1 MTAEQERRLQEYR
14 KLTGGSKS
22 SNRGSSYTD
31 TLRRMI
37 ERQNRLNH
45 PSVIENIKQ
54 SVRTAGSYINPVV
67 ATKPVNYVDSVQAV
81 RNVFNNA
88 RKGSAMTQA
97 AQDTQ
102 KMAQKATDI
111 LTSPY
116 QGLDNLIKEDNTA
129 YRTAKQ
135 KETESASQWVQ
146 EEYQRLFDEYEGQIP
161 SSVLAEFQ
169 QRVFDRNKEALTNAE
184 RSNLTSKKQRQ
195 QLYWDT
201 SIDELDANEDTKKR
215 AQEAYPHLQRL
226 YELQTELNSIDEL
239 KKEINAEIANGYG
252 PGYERSDEKYTETDI
267 VKRTAD
273 FYSRKNEQDSAI
285 AQKKREIE
293 EKEKAFEPKR
303 KEYNELKKKLGE
315 LYDES
320 QLEPSEL
327 AYTLQNVS
335 LAAAGFFEDAARFGA
350 ALTNRTAG
358 AIADFAGKLVGQENA
373 GQFFNDA
380 ARENIAHNNTRE
392 NSEKFDRENAAS
404 PEMLKAKQW
413 TMSATRLLMASGLSA
428 LTGGLGSAGTALGA
442 VGKGT
447 KVLNALGGI
456 GNVSMAFGAAGGGAY
471 DAYQE
476 SGNLDQA
483 LRYGLYSGS
492 VELLT
497 EKIADGIPN
506 LQGSDVAESLAKELA
521 DSPKAQQALKY
532 VIDAFGEGGEEA
544 LSEFLDP
551 IVKRATYNPGAE
563 LASTD
568 EIVDAALNG
577 IIQSAALQG
586 AFGAANRGADM
597 LERLESGR
605 TGNSGY
611 NFPSIYDTPPIGEQT
626 RVQLNEQG
634 LPENASVSQQQTA
647 QVNPAMPA
655 EQSSA
660 MDIPRRIFDE
670 ANPEPVKAGRTTTI
684 YNPYTKGPV
693 PENTR
698 KSAETARQAVTV
710 TPEAYQET
718 IDIVS
723 QAQQTEGQSFKGAL
737 RKKLT
742 DVFKRTHKTQ
752 PIEVQGVT
760 FGGEPYFVE
769 IGNKAVGKIVS
780 DPNLSAE
787 KISLLQQIDNVV
799 TNGEYVGSGGYGKNK
814 ENKATRTIR
823 YDYFETPVTVNGKEY
838 IASFDVEVLD
848 EKKER
853 HNFRTY
859 KLNKID
865 LIPQTGSGEVG
876 PEPTAYIPTG
886 DGWVGPIPT
895 APAGKESGL
904 FTNNIPRDGEIFNQ
918 SSKNNL
924 MEPHQ
929 KIADRSEAERLGA
942 ALGMKV
948 EFASLPEGTDG
959 IYKDGKIT
967 INANTARSYETVLK
981 HELAHA
987 VENSKAFSDFKNYVL
1002 NYIYDS
1008 PGYAQKRTEIEN
1020 TYRPI
1025 YEANGQTFGTPE
1037 LEHELLADFVG
1048 NDLLR
1053 DTAALERV
1061 AAEAPSTLK
1070 KIGQWMKGKKSL
1082 FQGEMSYKDFLQ
1094 NAERKFQRAWE
1105 KRGTQT
1111 DGKERYLYA
1120 GEKEA
1125 KIPRGMEP
1133 RVDSRGQLPAET
1145 EGGPTSRAARTIYE
1159 SPTITNDQ
1167 AAALKKMVESGSF
1180 AYEPS
1185 GDKAAVERAKR
1196 TIATRGFDAAM
1207 EDWSSVVNDTRPA
1220 SKAQIVLGEQLLTE
1234 AAARHDAGTV
1244 LKLASELAI
1253 EGSRAGQM
1261 VQAYSLIKKL
1271 TPEGQ
1276 AYYLQKSVDKINRD
1290 LSKKY
1295 KDKVKPITL
1304 NEGLVSNLLQ
1314 AENQADMEDAVDA
1327 IFEDVA
1333 KHIPSTVADK
1343 LDAWRYF
1350 SMLSSPRTH
1359 IRNITGNAAMLAL
1372 TRTKNEAGALL
1383 EKVFLDKEKRTKSL
1397 LRATK
1402 EQRSFAQS
1410 DFSKMAGNLGGGKTG
1425 FAEQIDQYKK
1435 TFGDSGLGNML
1446 EFFTSGNSNLLEAED
1461 TFFKRTTYV
1470 DSFSRM
1476 MKARGLTAEF
1486 LRSGTAEANAQ
1497 LGELRKY
1504 ASQEALRATFQD
1516 FNRVASALNRVEKSS
1531 GVAKVLMGGT
1541 IPFKKTPFNIAKRAV
1556 EYSPI
1561 GLADSLT
1568 RGLIDVARGRITGA
1582 QCIDR
1587 IASGMTGTGAMI
1599 LGYFLADLGI
1609 LRATGEDEDKKA
1621 YFEKDA
1627 GQQDYSLRI
1636 GNKSYTLDWL
1646 SPVNMPVFM
1655 GVEAYELINNGGETE
1670 GTLMRGI
1677 NAISKITNPLMD
1689 LSMMQGINQA
1699 IESYNSDG
1707 IGGSLGTVAEN
1718 AVYSFAGQFV
1728 PTIFGQV
1735 ARTVDPVRR
1744 TTYASKDSPV
1754 TKSLEQQG
1762 RKIGAKLPI
1771 VSTTLEPYVDMYGR
1785 EQVDEESIGMRLLK
1799 NTVFPWYSSE
1809 YQDDPVTE
1817 ETRRLYNKTGE
1828 TGVLTTSPGSSVVYK
1843 DQKYNL
1849 SPKEY
1854 TRLKKTVGQKN
1865 YAMLESLYDNTAY
1878 KALSDADK
1886 AEVVKDIYTYT
1897 NAIGKREYLQ
1907 DKGVSYTLESWMQ
1920 DMEDAEKEGIQPTEY
1935 LLYKQK
1941 MDSFKGG
1948 EEISATQKKFD
1959 YIETLPE
1966 NKRDV
1971 LVEKFVLSDSAVDS
1985 YDYTAA
1991 KSYGLGARDYYRI
2004 TKATSNKWPNGD
2016 TVEGSKIAKQ
2026 IEILME
2032 SDVPS
2037 GKKYDVFKT
2046 IISPD
2051 TEKAKTVFAMTE
2063 TAGIGNEEYLKAY
2076 AEAKQITGT
2085 KDGKGKTIAGSH
2097 DKNLLNY
2104 LNRNSSISVEQRKA
2118 LYLMFATTK
2127 GGYNGTL
2134 QGFVNGL
2141 DVSAEQK
2148 KAYYEALKK

>member
-1 MTAEQERRLQEYR
+1 MGKLLDEAYNTKIKSAKQAEEEARKRKSDPLYAIRRVTQNASR
-14 KLTGGSKS
+14 AAKS
-22 SNRGSSYTD
+22 YSGQNMKGNTSVQKPITYTD
-31 TLRRMI
+31 IVEQVRSTG
-37 ERQNRLNH
+37 QTAA
-45 PSVIENIKQ
+45 
-54 SVRTAGSYINPVV
+54 RTAQNMLQNP
-67 ATKPVNYVDSVQAV
+67 TPVQAV
-81 RNVFNNA
+81 RNVFNSA
-88 RKGSAMTQA
+88 RKGAAMTQA

-102 KMAQKATDI
+102 KMVQKATDI

-116 QGLDNLIKEDNTA
+116 QELESLIKENDAA
-129 YRTAKQ
+129 YERDRKQ
-135 KETESASQWVQ
+135 ASDSVSQWVDA
-146 EEYQRLFDEYEGQIP
+146 EYKKLLQQYEGQIP
-161 SSVLAEFQ
+161 SSVWDEFQ
-169 QRVFDRNKEALTNAE
+169 REVIRRNTEAQKDAERGQLTQKKGRQVVYGYSSLDDIDATEEAKERMQRALPFNMRLEELRNEVIPEAEKAISDLKNELADMEDEARWGLQETETGQSSEIERKRQEIREQEEAL
-184 RSNLTSKKQRQ
+184 
-195 QLYWDT
+195 
-201 SIDELDANEDTKKR
+201 
-215 AQEAYPHLQRL
+215 
-226 YELQTELNSIDEL
+226 
-239 KKEINAEIANGYG
+239 
-252 PGYERSDEKYTETDI
+252 EK
-267 VKRTAD
+267 
-273 FYSRKNEQDSAI
+273 N
-285 AQKKREIE
+285 
-293 EKEKAFEPKR
+293 R
-303 KEYNELKKKLGE
+303 KEYEYLNDRIGKLYRTTGREEFEKLLYGGE
-315 LYDES
+315 N
-320 QLEPSEL
+320 
-327 AYTLQNVS
+327 ALQGI
-335 LAAAGFFEDAARFGA
+335 AGGLEDAWRYYAATVNRLSGA
-350 ALTNRTAG
+350 ALDAVGNLA
-358 AIADFAGKLVGQENA
+358 GQENL
-373 GQFFNDA
+373 GQGLNDA
-380 ARENIAHNNTRE
+380 AEQNLSQNYTRE
-392 NSEKFDRENAAS
+392 WSEAADRRVAAS
-404 PEMLKAKQW
+404 PQMQETKQNVVNLARMLPSM
-413 TMSATRLLMASGLSA
+413 T
-428 LTGGLGSAGTALGA
+428 AGTIAP
-442 VGKGT
+442 
-447 KVLNALGGI
+447 GI
-456 GNVSMAFGAAGGGAY
+456 GNALMGVGAAGGAAQ

-476 SGNLDQA
+476 SGKLDA
-483 LRYGLYSGS
+483 SLLYGGLSGMT
-492 VELLT
+492 EMIT
-497 EKIADGIPN
+497 EKMFDGIPG
-506 LQGSDVAESLAKELA
+506 LDGGEVADVFSKKLAR
-521 DSPKAQQALKY
+521 SPRAQNALRFLM
-532 VIDAFGEGGEEA
+532 DATGEGVEEVV
-544 LSEFLDP
+544 SEFVTP
-551 IVKRATYNPGAE
+551 YIKRATYDPDAE
-563 LASTD
+563 TATLD
-568 EIVDAALNG
+568 DLVDAG
-577 IIQSAALQG
+577 IGGMVNSVILQG

-611 NFPSIYDTPPIGEQT
+611 NFPSIYDTPQQT
-626 RVQLNEQG
+626 QMQRNEQG
-634 LPENASVSQQQTA
+634 LPENASVNEAAIQQQAATEQMNATIPAGEVA
-647 QVNPAMPA
+647 QTP
-655 EQSSA
+655 QSSA

-723 QAQQTEGQSFKGAL
+723 QARQTEGQSFKGAL

-742 DVFKRTHKTQ
+742 DVFKRTHKAQ

-760 FGGEPYFVE
+760 FNGEPYFVE

-823 YDYFETPVTVNGKEY
+823 YDYFETPVTVNGQEY
-838 IASFDVEVLD
+838 IAAFDVEVLD

-886 DGWVGPIPT
+886 VSSLSPT
-895 APAGKESGL
+895 LSAPAGKESGL
-904 FTNNIPRDGEIFNQ
+904 FTNNIPRNGEIFNQ
-918 SSKNNL
+918 NSKNNL

-1053 DTAALERV
+1053 DIAALERV

-1070 KIGQWMKGKKSL
+1070 KIGQWIKGKKSL
-1082 FQGEMSYKDFLQ
+1082 LQGEMSYKDFLQ
-1094 NAERKFQRAWE
+1094 NAEQKFQRAWE

-1120 GEKEA
+1120 GEKDA
-1125 KIPRGMEP
+1125 KIPKGMEP

-1159 SPTITNDQ
+1159 SPTITDDQ

-1196 TIATRGFDAAM
+1196 TIAARGFDAAM
-1207 EDWSSVVNDTRPA
+1207 EDWSSVVNGTRPA

-1234 AAARHDAGTV
+1234 AAARRDAGTV

-1276 AYYLQKSVDKINRD
+1276 VYYLQKSVDKINRD

-1295 KDKVKPITL
+1295 KDKVQQITL
-1304 NEGLVSNLLQ
+1304 DEGLVSNLLQ

-1435 TFGDSGLGNML
+1435 TFGDSFFGKIL
-1446 EFFTSGNSNLLEAED
+1446 EIPTSGNSNLLEWED
-1461 TFFKRTTYV
+1461 TWFKRTTYV

-1476 MKARGLTAEF
+1476 MKARGLTAGF

-1531 GVAKVLMGGT
+1531 SVAKVLMGGT

-1568 RGLIDVARGRITGA
+1568 RGLIDVAKGRITGA

-1670 GTLMRGI
+1670 GALMRGI

-1728 PTIFGQV
+1728 PTIFGQI
-1735 ARTVDPVRR
+1735 ARTIDPVRR

-1762 RKIGAKLPI
+1762 RKIGAKIPV

-1799 NTVFPWYSSE
+1799 NSVFPWYSSE

-1828 TGVLTTSPGSSVVYK
+1828 TGVITTSPGSSIVYK

-1886 AEVVKDIYTYT
+1886 AEVVKDIYAYT

-1907 DKGVSYTLESWMQ
+1907 DQGVSYTLESWMQ

-1948 EEISATQKKFD
+1948 EEISAAQKKFD

-1971 LVEKFVLSDSAVDS
+1971 LVEKFVLSDSAADS
-1985 YDYTAA
+1985 YDYPAA

-2004 TKATSNKWPNGD
+2004 TKATSDKWPNGD

-2051 TEKAKTVFAMTE
+2051 TEKAKTIFAMTE

-2085 KDGKGKTIAGSH
+2085 KDSKGKTIAGSH

-2104 LNRNSSISVEQRKA
+2104 LNKNSNLSVEQRKA

>member
-1 MTAEQERRLQEYR
+1 MLKDEVYYNLIEKHGSSEEKARKEIERRKSDPLYAIRRVTQNASRAAKSYSGQNTDANTSVQ
-14 KLTGGSKS
+14 KPLT
-22 SNRGSSYTD
+22 YTD
-31 TLRRMI
+31 IVEQVRSTG
-37 ERQNRLNH
+37 QTAA
-45 PSVIENIKQ
+45 
-54 SVRTAGSYINPVV
+54 RTAQDMLQNP
-67 ATKPVNYVDSVQAV
+67 TPVQAV

-88 RKGSAMTQA
+88 RKGAAMTQA
-97 AQDTQ
+97 AQDTK

-116 QGLDNLIKEDNTA
+116 QELESLIKENDAA
-129 YRTAKQ
+129 YERDRKQ
-135 KETESASQWVQ
+135 ASDSVSQWVDA
-146 EEYQRLFDEYEGQIP
+146 EYKKLLQQYEGQIP
-161 SSVLAEFQ
+161 SSVWDEFQ
-169 QRVFDRNKEALTNAE
+169 REVIRRNTEAQKDAE
-184 RSNLTSKKQRQ
+184 RGQLTQKKGRQVVYGYSSLDNIDATEEAKERMQRA
-195 QLYWDT
+195 LPFNMRLEELRNEVIPAAEK
-201 SIDELDANEDTKKR
+201 SI
-215 AQEAYPHLQRL
+215 
-226 YELQTELNSIDEL
+226 SEL
-239 KKEINAEIANGYG
+239 KNELADMEDEARWGLQETEIGQ
-252 PGYERSDEKYTETDI
+252 S
-267 VKRTAD
+267 
-273 FYSRKNEQDSAI
+273 S
-285 AQKKREIE
+285 EIE
-293 EKEKAFEPKR
+293 RKRQDIREQEEELEKNR
-303 KEYNELKKKLGE
+303 KEYEYLNDRIGKLYRMTGREEFEKLLYGGE
-315 LYDES
+315 N
-320 QLEPSEL
+320 
-327 AYTLQNVS
+327 ALQGI
-335 LAAAGFFEDAARFGA
+335 AGGLEDAWRYYAATVNRLGGA
-350 ALTNRTAG
+350 ALDAMGN
-358 AIADFAGKLVGQENA
+358 LVGQENL
-373 GQFFNDA
+373 GQGLNEA
-380 ARENIAHNNTRE
+380 AEQNLSQNYTRE
-392 NSEKFDRENAAS
+392 WSEASDRRMAAS
-404 PEMLKAKQW
+404 PQMQETKQNVVNLARMLP
-413 TMSATRLLMASGLSA
+413 SMA
-428 LTGGLGSAGTALGA
+428 AGTIAPGA
-442 VGKGT
+442 G
-447 KVLNALGGI
+447 NALMG
-456 GNVSMAFGAAGGGAY
+456 VGAAGGAAQ

-476 SGNLDQA
+476 SGKLDA
-483 LRYGLYSGS
+483 SLLYGGLSGMT
-492 VELLT
+492 EMIT
-497 EKIADGIPN
+497 EKMFDGIPG
-506 LQGSDVAESLAKELA
+506 LDGGEVADVFSKKLAR
-521 DSPKAQQALKY
+521 SPRAQNALRFLM
-532 VIDAFGEGGEEA
+532 DATGEGVEEVV
-544 LSEFLDP
+544 SEFVTP
-551 IVKRATYNPGAE
+551 YIKRATYDPDAE
-563 LASTD
+563 TATLD
-568 EIVDAALNG
+568 DLVDAG
-577 IIQSAALQG
+577 IGGMVNSVILQG
-586 AFGAANRGADM
+586 AFGAANRGADA

-611 NFPSIYDTPPIGEQT
+611 NFPSIYDTSPIGEQT

-634 LPENASVSQQQTA
+634 LPENASVSEQQTA
-647 QVNPAMPA
+647 QVNPAIPA
-655 EQSSA
+655 GQNSA

-698 KSAETARQAVTV
+698 KSTETVRQAVTV

-723 QAQQTEGQSFKGAL
+723 QARQTEGQSFKGAL

-742 DVFKRTHKTQ
+742 DVFKRTHKAQ

-760 FGGEPYFVE
+760 FNGEPYFVE

-787 KISLLQQIDNVV
+787 KISLLQNIDQVV
-799 TNGEYVGSGGYGKNK
+799 SNGEYVGSSEYAKGNL
-814 ENKATRTIR
+814 NKAQNTIR
-823 YDYFETPVTVNGKEY
+823 YDYFETPVAVNGQEY
-838 IASFDVEVLD
+838 IAAFDVEVFKD
-848 EKKER
+848 R
-853 HNFRTY
+853 NNFRTY

-865 LIPQTGSGEVG
+865 LIPQTGDGLVG
-876 PEPTAYIPTG
+876 PAPTAPARSG
-886 DGWVGPIPT
+886 VSWVGPIPT
-895 APAGKESGL
+895 ASAGKESGL

-929 KIADRSEAERLGA
+929 KIADRSEAERLGE

-1008 PGYAQKRTEIEN
+1008 PGYAQKRTEIED

-1070 KIGQWMKGKKSL
+1070 KIGQWIKGKKSL
-1082 FQGEMSYKDFLQ
+1082 LQGEMSYKDFLQ

-1105 KRGTQT
+1105 KRGTPT

-1207 EDWSSVVNDTRPA
+1207 EDWSSVVNGTRPA
-1220 SKAQIVLGEQLLTE
+1220 SKTQIVLGEQLLTE

-1276 AYYLQKSVDKINRD
+1276 VYYLQKSVDKINRD

-1314 AENQADMEDAVDA
+1314 AENQADMEDAVGA

-1359 IRNITGNAAMLAL
+1359 IRNVTGNAAMLAL

-1397 LRATK
+1397 LQATK

-1446 EFFTSGNSNLLEAED
+1446 EFLTSGNSNLLEAED

-1486 LRSGTAEANAQ
+1486 LRSGTTEANAQ

-1516 FNRVASALNRVEKSS
+1516 FNFVASKLNQVERSS

-1646 SPVNMPVFM
+1646 TPVNMPVFM
-1655 GVEAYELINNGGETE
+1655 GVEAYELINNGGEAE
-1670 GTLMRGI
+1670 DALSRGL

-1728 PTIFGQV
+1728 PTIFGQI

-1971 LVEKFVLSDSAVDS
+1971 LVEKFVLSDSAAGG

-2004 TKATSNKWPNGD
+2004 TKATSDKWPNGD

-2051 TEKAKTVFAMTE
+2051 TEKAKTIFAMTE

-2085 KDGKGKTIAGSH
+2085 KDSKGKTIAGSH

-2104 LNRNSSISVEQRKA
+2104 LNKNSDLSVEQRKA

>member
-14 KLTGGSKS
+14 KLTGENKS

-37 ERQNRLNH
+37 ERQNRPNH
-45 PSVIENIKQ
+45 PSVLENIKQ
-54 SVRTAGSYINPVV
+54 SVRTAGSYINPVA

-88 RKGSAMTQA
+88 RKGAAMTQA

-116 QGLDNLIKEDNTA
+116 QGLESLIKENDAA
-129 YRTAKQ
+129 YERDRKQ
-135 KETESASQWVQ
+135 ASDSVSQWVDA
-146 EEYQRLFDEYEGQIP
+146 EYKKLLQQYEGQIP
-161 SSVLAEFQ
+161 SSVLDEFQ
-169 QRVFDRNKEALTNAE
+169 QEVIRRNTEAQRDAERGQLTQKKGRQVVYGYSSLDDIDATEEAKERMQRALPFNMRLEELRNKVIPAAE
-184 RSNLTSKKQRQ
+184 K
-195 QLYWDT
+195 
-201 SIDELDANEDTKKR
+201 SI
-215 AQEAYPHLQRL
+215 
-226 YELQTELNSIDEL
+226 
-239 KKEINAEIANGYG
+239 
-252 PGYERSDEKYTETDI
+252 SDL
-267 VKRTAD
+267 
-273 FYSRKNEQDSAI
+273 KNELADMEDEARWGLQETEAGQSN
-285 AQKKREIE
+285 EIE
-293 EKEKAFEPKR
+293 RKRQEIREQEKALEKNR
-303 KEYNELKKKLGE
+303 KEYEYLNDRIGKLYRTTGREEFEKLLYGGE
-315 LYDES
+315 N
-320 QLEPSEL
+320 
-327 AYTLQNVS
+327 ALQGITGG
-335 LAAAGFFEDAARFGA
+335 LEDAWRYYAATVNRLGGA
-350 ALTNRTAG
+350 ALDAMGN
-358 AIADFAGKLVGQENA
+358 LVGQENL
-373 GQFFNDA
+373 GQGLNDA
-380 ARENIAHNNTRE
+380 AEQNLSQNYTRE
-392 NSEKFDRENAAS
+392 WSESTDRRVAAS
-404 PEMLKAKQW
+404 PQMQETKQNVVNLARMLPS
-413 TMSATRLLMASGLSA
+413 M
-428 LTGGLGSAGTALGA
+428 A
-442 VGKGT
+442 VGTIAPGAG
-447 KVLNALGGI
+447 NALMG
-456 GNVSMAFGAAGGGAY
+456 VGAAGGAAQ

-476 SGNLDQA
+476 SGKLDA
-483 LRYGLYSGS
+483 SLLYGGLSGMT
-492 VELLT
+492 EMIT
-497 EKIADGIPN
+497 EKMFDGIPG
-506 LQGSDVAESLAKELA
+506 LDGGEVADVFSKKLAR
-521 DSPKAQQALKY
+521 SPRAQNALRFLM
-532 VIDAFGEGGEEA
+532 DATGEGVEEVV
-544 LSEFLDP
+544 SEFVTP
-551 IVKRATYNPGAE
+551 YIKRATYDPDAE
-563 LASTD
+563 AATLD
-568 EIVDAALNG
+568 DLVDAG
-577 IIQSAALQG
+577 IGGMVNSVILQG
-586 AFGAANRGADM
+586 AFGAANRGADA

-605 TGNSGY
+605 RGNSGY
-611 NFPSIYDTPPIGEQT
+611 NFPSIYDTPQSKSPRGEQT

-742 DVFKRTHKTQ
+742 DVFKRTHKAQ

-760 FGGEPYFVE
+760 FNGEPYFVE

-886 DGWVGPIPT
+886 VSWVGPIPT

-948 EFASLPEGTDG
+948 EFASLPEGRDG

-1053 DTAALERV
+1053 DTATLERV

-1070 KIGQWMKGKKSL
+1070 KIGQWIKGKKSL

-1159 SPTITNDQ
+1159 SHTITDEM
-1167 AAALKKMVESGSF
+1167 AAEIKRAVESGSF

-1196 TIATRGFDAAM
+1196 TITTRGFDAAM
-1207 EDWSSVVNDTRPA
+1207 EDWSSVVNGTRPA
-1220 SKAQIVLGEQLLTE
+1220 SKSQIVLGEQLLTE

-1244 LKLASELAI
+1244 LKLASELAV

-1276 AYYLQKSVDKINRD
+1276 VYYLQKSVDKINRD

-1314 AENQADMEDAVDA
+1314 AENQADMEDAVGA

-1359 IRNITGNAAMLAL
+1359 IRNITGNAAMLAM
-1372 TRTKNEAGALL
+1372 TRSKNEAGALL

-1435 TFGDSGLGNML
+1435 TFGDSFFGKIL
-1446 EFFTSGNSNLLEAED
+1446 EAPTSGNSNLLEAED

-1516 FNRVASALNRVEKSS
+1516 FNFVASKLNQVERSS

-1568 RGLIDVARGRITGA
+1568 RGLVDVARGRITGA

-1670 GTLMRGI
+1670 GALTRGV

-1718 AVYSFAGQFV
+1718 AIYSFAGQFV

-1754 TKSLEQQG
+1754 TKSLEQQW
-1762 RKIGAKLPI
+1762 RKIEAKIPG

-1799 NTVFPWYSSE
+1799 NTVSPWYSSE

-1865 YAMLESLYDNTAY
+1865 YAMLESLYDNTVY

-1886 AEVVKDIYTYT
+1886 AEVVKDIYAYT

-1920 DMEDAEKEGIQPTEY
+1920 DMEDAEEEGIQPTEY

-1941 MDSFKGG
+1941 MGSFKGG
-1948 EEISATQKKFD
+1948 EEISAAQKKFD

-1971 LVEKFVLSDSAVDS
+1971 LVEKFVLSDSATDS

-2004 TKATSNKWPNGD
+2004 TKATSDKWPNGD

-2046 IISPD
+2046 LISPD
-2051 TEKAKTVFAMTE
+2051 TEKAKTIFAMTE

-2085 KDGKGKTIAGSH
+2085 KDSKGKTIAGSH

-2104 LNRNSSISVEQRKA
+2104 LNKNSDLSVEQRKA

-2127 GGYNGTL
+2127 GGYNGAL

-2141 DVSAEQK
+2141 DVSAEQR